1 MADRT
6 RYLLTYDIRHPRRL
20 RRVHGVAK
28 DYGDPLQYS
37 VFVCDLTRVEL
48 VDLRTHLLEEMN
60 QAQDSVSI
68 FDLGAPTGRGL
79 ACVEFIGVRRP
90 LSTPGDVV
98 IW

>member
-28 DYGDPLQYS
+28 GFGDPLQYS
-37 VFVCDLTRVEL
+37 VFVCDLTQIEL
-48 VDLRTHLLEEMN
+48 VALRANLLEEMN
-60 QAQDSVSI
+60 THEDSVGI

-90 LSTPGDVV
+90 LPVDDAA